1 MNKRLKLATKIL
13 IAVCIVGFAILAYPK
28 FSNYWNESHS
38 TKMIA
43 GYSDALNKLSE
54 DKNREMWTNAVEY
67 NSEIASLPNQ
77 RLMSVERKQQ
87 YEMVL
92 NIDGNG
98 VMGFI
103 DIPKI
108 GVSLPLYHGTSSNVL
123 QVAVGHI
130 EWTSLPVGGVGTH
143 CAVSG
148 HRGLPS
154 AKLFTDLN
162 KLREQ
167 DTFTVN
173 VLNQVLTYE
182 VDQIRTVL
190 PNETDGILIEE
201 GMDYCT
207 LITCTPYG
215 INTHRLLVRGHRIEN
230 TQKGATVISEAVLV
244 DQLIVAFYLAVPLV
258 FILFMAVMLK
268 KTPKKKPAVIIP
280 KEESKL

>member
-13 IAVCIVGFAILAYPK
+13 IAVCFIGLAILAYPK
-28 FSNYWNESHS
+28 FANYWNESHS

-54 DKNREMWTNAVEY
+54 DKNREMWTNAVKY
-67 NSEIASLPNQ
+67 NQEIASLPNQ

-87 YEMVL
+87 YEVVL
-92 NIDGNG
+92 NVDGNG

-167 DTFTVN
+167 DTFTIN

-244 DQLIVAFYLAVPLV
+244 DQLIVAFYLAVPLI
-258 FILFMAVMLK
+258 FILFMKVMLTK
-268 KTPKKKPAVIIP
+268 PPKKKPAVIIP